1 MFSCLS
7 LSLSL
12 PLSCSTAL
20 TDLTAVVVNP
30 SDWEGIHVFLAET
43 AAPRPG
49 GASGAASTG
58 AEGGEGGAVVP
69 MWTGRSEAA
78 EAVFGKVVVIERLG
92 KRALRK
98 VVRA

>member
-1 MFSCLS
+1 MTRRVAAGTSDDV
-7 LSLSL
+7 
-12 PLSCSTAL
+12 PEIPTEAP
-20 TDLTAVVVNP
+20 TTYIMDP